1 MARTKFEIISEYYEA
16 NVDELRIFA
25 DSLLNDIE
33 ESKDVVQQ
41 CFTHLL
47 AMQQNII
54 PDSIGALVHQMV
66 RNASVSILRKKAIQR
81 TYSKNVTASANAL
94 SEYPETRIMAKD
106 MLDRAN
112 EQIAML
118 PEKCRNVYE
127 LNIYGGMKVAEIAE
141 KLQINYRYAEK
152 QLGMA
157 RKIVRKGLR
166 NVV

>member
-16 NVDELRIFA
+16 NVEELRIFA
-25 DSLLNDIE
+25 NSLLNDTE

-41 CFTHLL
+41 CFMRLL
-47 AMQQNII
+47 AITQDVI
-54 PDSIGALVHQMV
+54 PDTIGALVHQMV
-66 RNASVSILRKKAIQR
+66 KNASVSILRKKALRQL
-81 TYSKNVTASANAL
+81 YSKTVTATSTDM
-94 SEYPETRIMAKD
+94 SEHLEARIMAKN
-106 MLDRAN
+106 MLDKAN
-112 EQIAML
+112 DQITAL
-118 PEKCRNVYE
+118 PDQCRQIYK
-127 LNIYGGMKVAEIAE
+127 LNIYEGMKVAEIAE

>member
-1 MARTKFEIISEYYEA
+1 MERTKFDIISEYYEA
-16 NVDELRIFA
+16 NVDELRLFA

-81 TYSKNVTASANAL
+81 
-94 SEYPETRIMAKD
+94 AKT
-106 MLDRAN
+106 
-112 EQIAML
+112 
-118 PEKCRNVYE
+118 
-127 LNIYGGMKVAEIAE
+127 
-141 KLQINYRYAEK
+141 
-152 QLGMA
+152 
-157 RKIVRKGLR
+157 
-166 NVV
+166 